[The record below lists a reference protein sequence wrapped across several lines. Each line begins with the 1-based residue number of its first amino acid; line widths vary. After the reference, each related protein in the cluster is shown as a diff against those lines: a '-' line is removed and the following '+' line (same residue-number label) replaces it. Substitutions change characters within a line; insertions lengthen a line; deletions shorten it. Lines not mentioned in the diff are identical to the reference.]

1 VAGIRTL
8 ISALFLACAAVLSLL
23 GLALNGY
30 REDVGSKPAQ
40 TLGWAIP
47 WTVVTAVLAVLVLV
61 SILDR
66 TRREQ
71 WSWLALGLALA
82 MAIVVVVW
90 G

>member
-1 VAGIRTL
+1 
-8 ISALFLACAAVLSLL
+8 LL
-23 GLALNGY
+23 LLALNGY
-30 REDVGSKPAQ
+30 REDDGSKPAH

-47 WTVVTAVLAVLVLV
+47 WTVATAVLTVLVLV

-66 TRREQ
+66 TRRER

-82 MAIVVVVW
+82 MAFVTVVW